1 MPNTTTFDVMY
12 LAKKIAFYVFI
23 VASITAAVW
32 GYFRLKESK
41 EPNVSVIEH
50 IPTNA
55 ICVIETKN
63 CSELV
68 SQLTRQNLIWNALLS
83 NESMLVAQ
91 NGIRYLD
98 SLVNA
103 KSEIAEVIL
112 DNSLYWSFI
121 MQGNATEHLI
131 VFKVKEKNNED
142 LFLDFFKTAFSKD
155 ASVSSFDAFYFT
167 NNKQKWL
174 LTYKEGVVYLSSD
187 VGLLQN
193 CLELKKEES
202 LASNKSYLEL
212 LKLNGEQKSQ
222 VYFNHAFSNLL
233 SKNLFTQQSLFGLEV
248 QLNEITLTGY
258 TNTDSLSLFNCLRNQ
273 SSESIAGFE
282 HLPNNPISI
291 QGITLSDVGL
301 FYKMVNQELSS
312 ETVEV
317 NESAWQS
324 LNDSALYNIKSE
336 SLGNID
342 REILSA
348 NYVLDE
354 ENSQVLSVK
363 IKDAEKSEALLTLM
377 SDSILNIGESKA
389 YKLNTNL
396 AQVFSF
402 SKEDLKMKY
411 AYLYENYLLFF
422 SNQSIL
428 NFYQQAFLTNQLLGK
443 NSAFMQY
450 ANDHLMLDCN
460 YLYYENSE
468 LMKKHNVNSF
478 INSEE
483 LWKSDNATAQLSLT
497 AKNYKNSI
505 QVRINASH
513 AQQKD
518 NSSPDAS
525 NSLWTYVADSLINLK
540 VHLFTNHL
548 TQENELC
555 FQDEIHNL
563 YLINSTGNL
572 IWKKKI
578 NEAIQS
584 DIYTVDI
591 FKNGKLQL
599 LFNTENYLHLV
610 DRNGNYVQGFPV
622 KMPSK
627 VTSNLT
633 LLDYEG
639 NKDYRLFVACADK
652 RIYNFS
658 LYGVKT
664 EGFIPVKT
672 ESEVVLPIRYAH
684 VGASDYLITADVSG
698 KIYAFS
704 RKGEGRI
711 DFKNRIIE
719 NLNHLFVLSGN
730 NLDNTKLIYVD
741 DKNNLLNKISLS
753 DKKEALKIGDELSG
767 FKTSFALVNDDSQ
780 SDMLVYGNG
789 AFYAYDLFTG
799 KLVEY
804 FNELAVYDD
813 VQFTPTSNNDWF
825 LSYDKTGQKVDV
837 VNTTGKLATS
847 LQGATQKPF
856 TCDLYKNGKTYVLL
870 VNGNKVS
877 CQELK

>member
-1 MPNTTTFDVMY
+1 MVQI
-12 LAKKIAFYVFI
+12 LKKIGFYLFI
-23 VASITAAVW
+23 VASIVAAVW
-32 GYFRLKESK
+32 GYFRLRESK

-98 SLVNA
+98 SLVNS
-103 KSEIAEVIL
+103 KLEIAEVIS
-112 DNSLYWSFI
+112 DNSLYWSFVK
-121 MQGNATEHLI
+121 QGASTEHLI
-131 VFKVKEKNNED
+131 LFKVKEKNNEE
-142 LFLDFFKTAFSKD
+142 LFLEFFKTVFSKD

-174 LTYKEGVVYLSSD
+174 LTFKDGIIYLSSD

-202 LASNKSYLEL
+202 IASNTSYLGL

-222 VYFNHAFSNLL
+222 IYFNHAHTNLL
-233 SKNLFTQQSLFGLEV
+233 SKSLFTQQSLFGLEV

-258 TNTDSLSLFNCLRNQ
+258 SNTDSLSLFNCLRNQ
-273 SSESIAGFE
+273 SSESISGFE
-282 HLPNNPISI
+282 HLPNSPISI
-291 QGITLSDVGL
+291 QGVTLSDVGL

-312 ETVEV
+312 ETVEF
-317 NESAWQS
+317 NESAWEN
-324 LNDSALYNIKSE
+324 LNDSALYNIKNE
-336 SLGNID
+336 SFENID
-342 REILSA
+342 REVLSA

-354 ENSQVLSVK
+354 VTSQVISLK
-363 IKDAEKSEALLTLM
+363 IKDTEKSEVLLKLM

-389 YKLNTNL
+389 YKLNANL

-411 AYLYENYLLFF
+411 AYLSESHLLFF
-422 SNQSIL
+422 SSQAIL
-428 NFYQQAFLTNQLLGK
+428 NYFQQSFESSQLLGK
-443 NSAFMQY
+443 NSAFMEY
-450 ANDHLMLDCN
+450 ANDNLMLDCN

-483 LWKSDNATAQLSLT
+483 LWKSENATAQLSLT

-518 NSSPDAS
+518 NSSPCAS
-525 NSLWTYVADSLINLK
+525 NALWTFTADSLINTR
-540 VHLFTNHL
+540 VYLFTNHL

-555 FQDEIHNL
+555 FQDETNNL

-572 IWKKKI
+572 IFKNKI
-578 NEAIQS
+578 NEVIQS
-584 DIYTVDI
+584 EIYTVDI
-591 FKNGKLQL
+591 FKNGKLQM
-599 LFNTENYLHLV
+599 LFNTQNYLHLI

-622 KMPSK
+622 KLPSK

-639 NKDYRLFVACADK
+639 NKDYRLFVACSDK

-664 EGFIPVKT
+664 EGFVPVKT
-672 ESEVVLPIRYAH
+672 EAEVVLPVRYVH

-698 KIYAFS
+698 KIYGFS

-711 DFKNRIIE
+711 DFKNKTIS
-719 NLNHLFVLSGN
+719 NLEHLQLIAGN

-741 DKNNLLNKISLS
+741 DKNNLLNKISLT
-753 DKKEALKIGDELSG
+753 DKKEALKIGDELND
-767 FKTSFALVNDDSQ
+767 FKTSFALVNDDTQ

-789 AFYAYDLFTG
+789 AFYSYDLFTG

-813 VQFTPTSNNDWF
+813 VQMAQTSDHDWLLAF
-825 LSYDKTGQKVDV
+825 DKTGQKIDV
-837 VNTTGKLATS
+837 VGTDGKLANS
-847 LQGATQKPF
+847 YRGVTQKLLVS
-856 TCDLYKNGKTYVLL
+856 DLYKNGKTYVLL

>member
-1 MPNTTTFDVMY
+1 VVY

-55 ICVIETKN
+55 MCVIETKN

-98 SLVNA
+98 SLVNS
-103 KSEIAEVIL
+103 KPEIAEVIS
-112 DNSLYWSFI
+112 DNSLYWSFVKQSNSI
-121 MQGNATEHLI
+121 EHLI
-131 VFKVKEKNNED
+131 LFKVKEKNNED
-142 LFLDFFKTAFSKD
+142 LFLEFFKIAFSKD
-155 ASVSSFDAFYFT
+155 VSVSSFEAFFFK

-174 LTYKEGVVYLSSD
+174 LTYKDGIVYLSSD
-187 VGLLQN
+187 VALLQN
-193 CLELKKEES
+193 ALELRKEES
-202 LASNKSYLEL
+202 LANNKSYLEL
-212 LKLNGEQKSQ
+212 SKLNGEQKSQ
-222 VYFNHAFSNLL
+222 VYFNHSNANIL
-233 SKNLFTQQSLFGLEV
+233 SKNLFTQQSLFGVEV

-273 SSESIAGFE
+273 SSESITGFE
-282 HLPNNPISI
+282 HLPDNPILI
-291 QGITLSDVGL
+291 QGVALNDASL
-301 FYKMVNQELSS
+301 FYKSVKQQFSS
-312 ETVEV
+312 EV
-317 NESAWQS
+317 NDKNEKAWIT
-324 LNDSALYNIKSE
+324 LNDSALYNIQKE
-336 SLGNID
+336 SLENID
-342 REILSA
+342 EEILSA
-348 NYVLDE
+348 NYVVD
-354 ENSQVLSVK
+354 NVTCQILSIKVK
-363 IKDAEKSEALLTLM
+363 DTEKTESFLRLM
-377 SDSILNIGESKA
+377 SDSILSLGEYRV
-389 YKLNTNL
+389 YKLKTDL

-402 SKEDLKMKY
+402 SKNDLKNQY
-411 AYLYENYLLFF
+411 AYLSENYVLFF
-422 SNQSIL
+422 SHKAILDYSLLSIS
-428 NFYQQAFLTNQLLGK
+428 NSQLLGK
-443 NSAFMQY
+443 NLAFMNY
-450 ANDHLMLDCN
+450 ANDNFMLDCN

-497 AKNYKNSI
+497 LKNYKNSI

-513 AQQKD
+513 TQKKE
-518 NSSPDAS
+518 
-525 NSLWTYVADSLINLK
+525 NSLSSSSNALWAFAADSLINTQTY
-540 VHLFTNHL
+540 LFTNHL
-548 TQENELC
+548 TQENELS
-555 FQDEIHNL
+555 FQDKANNL

-572 IWKKKI
+572 IFKKKI
-578 NEAIQS
+578 NETIQS
-584 DIYTVDI
+584 EIYTVDI
-591 FKNGKLQL
+591 FKNGKLQI
-599 LFNTENYLHLV
+599 LFNTENYLHLI

-622 KMPSK
+622 KLPSK

-664 EGFIPVKT
+664 EGFVPVKT
-672 ESEVVLPIRYAH
+672 DDIVSLPINYVH
-684 VGASDYLITADVSG
+684 VGASDYLITADESG

-711 DFKNRIIE
+711 DFKNRSIE
-719 NLNHLFVLSGN
+719 KLSHLYVLAGN
-730 NLDNTKLIYVD
+730 NLENTKLIYVD
-741 DKNNLLNKISLS
+741 DKNNLLNKISLG
-753 DKKEALKIGDELSG
+753 DKKEVLKIGDELND
-767 FKTSFALVNDDSQ
+767 FKTSFALVNDDTQ
-780 SDMLVYGNG
+780 SDILVYGNG
-789 AFYAYDLFTG
+789 AFYSYDLFTG
-799 KLVEY
+799 KLMEY

-813 VQFTPTSNNDWF
+813 VQIIQTSDHDW
-825 LSYDKTGQKVDV
+825 LLAYDKTGQKVDIV
-837 VNTTGKLATS
+837 STNGKLTSS
-847 LQGATQKPF
+847 LQGSTEKPF
-856 TCDLYKNGKTYVLL
+856 ACDLYKNGKKYVLL

>member
-1 MPNTTTFDVMY
+1 
-12 LAKKIAFYVFI
+12 
-23 VASITAAVW
+23 
-32 GYFRLKESK
+32 
-41 EPNVSVIEH
+41 
-50 IPTNA
+50 
-55 ICVIETKN
+55 
-63 CSELV
+63 
-68 SQLTRQNLIWNALLS
+68 
-83 NESMLVAQ
+83 
-91 NGIRYLD
+91 
-98 SLVNA
+98 
-103 KSEIAEVIL
+103 
-112 DNSLYWSFI
+112 
-121 MQGNATEHLI
+121 
-131 VFKVKEKNNED
+131 
-142 LFLDFFKTAFSKD
+142 
-155 ASVSSFDAFYFT
+155 
-167 NNKQKWL
+167 
-174 LTYKEGVVYLSSD
+174 
-187 VGLLQN
+187 
-193 CLELKKEES
+193 
-202 LASNKSYLEL
+202 
-212 LKLNGEQKSQ
+212 
-222 VYFNHAFSNLL
+222 VYFNHAYTNLL
-233 SKNLFTQQSLFGLEV
+233 SKNLFTQQSLFGLDV
-248 QLNEITLTGY
+248 QLNEITLTGFS
-258 TNTDSLSLFNCLRNQ
+258 NSDSLSLFNCLRNQ
-273 SSESIAGFE
+273 SSESISGFE

-291 QGITLSDVGL
+291 QGVTLSDVSL
-301 FYKMVNQELSS
+301 FYKLVNQELSK
-312 ETVEV
+312 ELIER
-317 NESAWQS
+317 NEEAWQT
-324 LNDSALYNIKSE
+324 LNDSALYNIKNE
-336 SLGNID
+336 SFENID
-342 REILSA
+342 REVLSA

-354 ENSQVLSVK
+354 VTSQVISLK
-363 IKDAEKSEALLTLM
+363 IKDAEKSESLLKFM
-377 SDSILNIGESKA
+377 SDSVLTIADSKI
-389 YKLNTNL
+389 YKLNTDL
-396 AQVFSF
+396 AQVFCF
-402 SKEDLKMKY
+402 SKEDLKMQY
-411 AYLYENYLLFF
+411 AYLSESHLLFF
-422 SNQSIL
+422 SSQSLL
-428 NFYQQAFLTNQLLGK
+428 NFYQQSFSSSQLLGK
-443 NSAFMQY
+443 NLAFMEY
-450 ANDHLMLDCN
+450 ANDNLMLDCN

-483 LWKSDNATAQLSLT
+483 LWKSENATAQLSLT

-518 NSSPDAS
+518 NSSPGTS
-525 NSLWTYVADSLINLK
+525 NALWKYAADSLINSR

-599 LFNTENYLHLV
+599 LFNTENYLHLI
-610 DRNGNYVQGFPV
+610 DRNGNEVQGFPV

-639 NKDYRLFVACADK
+639 NKDYRLFLACADK

-658 LYGVKT
+658 LYGIKT
-664 EGFIPVKT
+664 EGFVPVKT
-672 ESEVVLPIRYAH
+672 EAEVVLPIRYVH

-719 NLNHLFVLSGN
+719 NLSHLFVLSGN

-753 DKKEALKIGDELSG
+753 DKKEALKIGDELNG

-825 LSYDKTGQKVDV
+825 LGFDKTGQKVDV

-847 LQGATQKPF
+847 LQGSTQKPF

>member
-1 MPNTTTFDVMY
+1 VVQI
-12 LAKKIAFYVFI
+12 LKKIGFYLFI
-23 VASITAAVW
+23 VASIVAAVW
-32 GYFRLKESK
+32 GYFRLRESK

-98 SLVNA
+98 SLVNS
-103 KSEIAEVIL
+103 KLEIAEVIS
-112 DNSLYWSFI
+112 DNSLYWSFVK
-121 MQGNATEHLI
+121 QGASTEHLI
-131 VFKVKEKNNED
+131 LFKVKEKNNEE
-142 LFLDFFKTAFSKD
+142 LFLEFFKTVFSKD

-174 LTYKEGVVYLSSD
+174 LTFKDGIIYLSSD

-202 LASNKSYLEL
+202 IASNTSYLGL

-222 VYFNHAFSNLL
+222 IYFNHAHTNLL
-233 SKNLFTQQSLFGLEV
+233 SKSLFTQQSLFGLEV

-258 TNTDSLSLFNCLRNQ
+258 SNTDSLSLFNCLRNQ
-273 SSESIAGFE
+273 SSESISGFE
-282 HLPNNPISI
+282 HLPNSPISI
-291 QGITLSDVGL
+291 QGVTLSDVGL

-312 ETVEV
+312 ETVEF
-317 NESAWQS
+317 NESAWEN
-324 LNDSALYNIKSE
+324 LNDSALYNIKNE
-336 SLGNID
+336 SFENID
-342 REILSA
+342 REVLSA

-354 ENSQVLSVK
+354 VTSQVISLK
-363 IKDAEKSEALLTLM
+363 IKDTEKSEVLLKLM

-389 YKLNTNL
+389 YKLNANL

-411 AYLYENYLLFF
+411 AYLSESHLLFF
-422 SNQSIL
+422 SSQAIL
-428 NFYQQAFLTNQLLGK
+428 NYFQQSFESSQLLGK
-443 NSAFMQY
+443 NSAFMEY
-450 ANDHLMLDCN
+450 ANDNLMLDCN

-468 LMKKHNVNSF
+468 LMKKHNINSF

-483 LWKSDNATAQLSLT
+483 LWKSDNATTQLSLT

-518 NSSPDAS
+518 NSSPGAS
-525 NSLWTYVADSLINLK
+525 NALWVFTADSLINTR
-540 VHLFTNHL
+540 VYLFTNHL

-555 FQDEIHNL
+555 FQDETNNL

-572 IWKKKI
+572 IFKTKI
-578 NEAIQS
+578 NEVIQS
-584 DIYTVDI
+584 EIYTVDI
-591 FKNGKLQL
+591 FKNGKLQM
-599 LFNTENYLHLV
+599 LFNTQNYLHLI

-622 KMPSK
+622 KLPSK

-639 NKDYRLFVACADK
+639 NKDYRLFVACSDK

-664 EGFIPVKT
+664 EGFVPVKT
-672 ESEVVLPIRYAH
+672 EAEVVLPIRYVH
-684 VGASDYLITADVSG
+684 VGASDYLITTDVSG
-698 KIYAFS
+698 KIYGFS

-711 DFKNRIIE
+711 DFKNKTIS
-719 NLNHLFVLSGN
+719 NLEHLQLIAGN

-741 DKNNLLNKISLS
+741 DKNNLLNKISLT
-753 DKKEALKIGDELSG
+753 DKKEALKIGDELND
-767 FKTSFALVNDDSQ
+767 FKTSFALVNDDTQ

-789 AFYAYDLFTG
+789 AFYSYDLFTG

-813 VQFTPTSNNDWF
+813 VQMAPTSDHNWLLAF
-825 LSYDKTGQKVDV
+825 DKTGQKIDV
-837 VNTTGKLATS
+837 VGTDGKLENSYRAV
-847 LQGATQKPF
+847 TQKSLVS
-856 TCDLYKNGKTYVLL
+856 DLYKNGKTYVLL